1 MFIWRK
7 NNVSFSRYLN
17 FQIYGSAASS
27 EALLHNRSYT
37 YACFFWMLST
47 IKMKFVQSLVC
58 CMTNVSNIF
67 LAKCWRLEI
76 SSRLFYNFIRIN
88 YNEELFFIH
97 LFKKMKQ
104 WNLFFFV
111 IFISF
116 FTNCVAISKLN
127 ICLIKSSENTHVWL
141 QFVAYILLWNFK

>member
-1 MFIWRK
+1 M
-7 NNVSFSRYLN
+7 
-17 FQIYGSAASS
+17 ASS
-27 EALLHNRSYT
+27 EELLHNGSYT
-37 YACFFWMLST
+37 YAYFFWMLST

-127 ICLIKSSENTHVWL
+127 IYLIKSSENTHVWL